1 MTKKHF
7 YKEITGW
14 FDYPEV
20 IDLLIS
26 GAVDGDTIVETGTY
40 YGASLAYAGVEIN
53 KSGRDITFVS
63 YDNDRSAGRLE
74 SVKNVVRTIGNSNVA
89 GIIKNSTEA
98 SKYYGNEIL
107 HAVFLDACHDYDFV
121 KEEIAAWWPKV
132 KRGGIF
138 SGHDYDASWPGVVK
152 AVQEFA
158 AANNLKLLTMKNCWI
173 IYKP

>member
-7 YKEITGW
+7 YKDITGW

-53 KSGRDITFVS
+53 KPGRQIS
-63 YDNDRSAGRLE
+63 YISFDNDMSVERLDSVLGVAE
-74 SVKNVVRTIGNSNVA
+74 RIGNGNILPMLGNSVKS
-89 GIIKNSTEA
+89 
-98 SKYYGNEIL
+98 SKQFPNESL

-158 AANNLKLLTMKNCWI
+158 AANNLQLQTMKNCWI